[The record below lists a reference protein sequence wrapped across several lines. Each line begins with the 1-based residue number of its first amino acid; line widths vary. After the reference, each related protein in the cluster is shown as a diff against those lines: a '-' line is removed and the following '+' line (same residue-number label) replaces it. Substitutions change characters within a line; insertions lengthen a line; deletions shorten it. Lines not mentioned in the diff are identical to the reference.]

1 MHVKP
6 YHLYLFAK
14 ILKMSSSE
22 LSERGEEIEK
32 LVRKS
37 QKGDQDAFAGIYDI
51 FIDPIYRYVYYRVKS
66 VDAEDLVETVFLKVW
81 ENIRQYKP
89 RKKSFSAWIF
99 RIAHNLVVD
108 YYRSSKGNMIE
119 ELTPQVPDQSREHN
133 PIRVTQGVLD
143 QDALKEAIGK
153 LKKQYQEVIIYK
165 FINDL
170 SNKEIADILKKSEG
184 SLRILQFRALK
195 ALKRELL
202 DMGVKY

>member
-1 MHVKP
+1 
-6 YHLYLFAK
+6 
-14 ILKMSSSE
+14 MSSNE
-22 LSERGEEIEK
+22 LNERGEEIEK
-32 LVRKS
+32 LVKKS
-37 QKGDQDAFAGIYDI
+37 QKGDPNAFAEIYDI
-51 FIDPIYRYVYYRVKS
+51 FVDPIYRYVYYRVKS

-89 RKKSFSAWIF
+89 RKKSFSAWMF

-108 YYRSSKGNMIE
+108 YYRSSKGNFIE
-119 ELTPQVPDQSREHN
+119 ELTPQLPDQSREHN

-143 QDALKEAIGK
+143 QDLLKEAIRK
-153 LKKQYQEVIIYK
+153 LKKQYQEIIIYK

-170 SNKEIADILKKSEG
+170 SSKEIADILKKSEG

-195 ALKRELL
+195 ALKRELI

>member
-1 MHVKP
+1 
-6 YHLYLFAK
+6 
-14 ILKMSSSE
+14 MSSSE
-22 LSERGEEIEK
+22 LNERGEEIEK
-32 LVRKS
+32 LVKKS
-37 QKGDQDAFAGIYDI
+37 QKGDQDAFAEIYDI

-89 RKKSFSAWIF
+89 RKKSFSAWMF

-108 YYRSSKGNMIE
+108 YYRASKGNFIE
-119 ELTPQVPDQSREHN
+119 ELTLQLPDQSREHN
-133 PIRVTQGVLD
+133 PICVTQGVLD
-143 QDALKEAIGK
+143 QDLLKEAIGK
-153 LKKQYQEVIIYK
+153 LKKQYQEIIIYK

-170 SNKEIADILKKSEG
+170 SSKEIADILKKSEG

-195 ALKRELL
+195 ALKRELI